1 MGAME
6 RIMALSKQ
14 ERQEI
19 RTRFARDEKDTG
31 SPEVQIAVLT
41 KRIQDMTEHL
51 KRHPKD
57 VHSRYS
63 LIKMVSR
70 RKKLLRYLRENDFE
84 KYRQVV
90 HGLGLRG

>member
-1 MGAME
+1 
-6 RIMALSKQ
+6 MALSK
-14 ERQEI
+14 EEKQEI
-19 RTRFARDEKDTG
+19 RAKFARSENDTG

-41 KRIQDMTEHL
+41 QRIKDMTEHL
-51 KRHPKD
+51 KRHRKD

-70 RKKLLRYLRENDFE
+70 RKRLLRYLKENDFD